1 MISLVI
7 RRLLF
12 GVLTI
17 WASSVLVFAGTEL
30 LPGDVAT
37 AILGQNATSETVEAL
52 REQLGLDRPP
62 VERYFVWLSNLI
74 RLDLGR
80 SLASERLV
88 VSLVGAWLWNTLKLA
103 LVTALVAVPISVTL
117 GLLSATRPDGLF
129 DRSISVS
136 SLVAISVPEFFTAS
150 LLVLIFAVTWRVLPA
165 VSYMPE
171 FASTQEIF
179 RAMVLP
185 VVTLTLA
192 VLSHMTRMTRAAILN
207 VLRSS
212 YVEMAILTGVP
223 RSRIIL
229 RHALPNALGPI
240 INVIALNL
248 GYMVSGVVVVEAIFA
263 YPGLG
268 RLLIDAVA
276 YRDIPMVQA
285 VAMIFCAFYI
295 VVNLLADLLILIT
308 SPRLRAKN

>member
-1 MISLVI
+1 MTSLVI

-12 GVLTI
+12 GALTI

-37 AILGQNATSETVEAL
+37 AILGQSATFETVEAL

-74 RLDLGR
+74 RLNLGR
-80 SLASERLV
+80 SLASDRPV
-88 VSLVGAWLWNTLKLA
+88 VSVVGGWLWNTLKLA
-103 LVTALVAVPISVTL
+103 LVTALFAVPISVTL
-117 GLLSATRPDGLF
+117 GLLLATRPDGLF

-150 LLVLIFAVTWRVLPA
+150 LLVLIFSVTWRVLPA
-165 VSYMPE
+165 VSHMPE

-268 RLLIDAVA
+268 RLLIDSVA
-276 YRDIPMVQA
+276 FRDIPMVQA
-285 VAMIFCAFYI
+285 VAMIFCGFYI
-295 VVNLLADLLILIT
+295 MVNLLADLLILIT
-308 SPRLRAKN
+308 SPRLREKK